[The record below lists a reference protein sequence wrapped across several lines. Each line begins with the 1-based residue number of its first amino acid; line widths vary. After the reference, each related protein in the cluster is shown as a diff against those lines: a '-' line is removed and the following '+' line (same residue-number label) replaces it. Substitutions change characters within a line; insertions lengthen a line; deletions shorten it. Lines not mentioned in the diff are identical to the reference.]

1 MRSDALIKAI
11 SSVKWREFA
20 MTYDYCPVCNT
31 KRIIV
36 RLRHN
41 EIAVRCLTCR
51 ATAVTMSLV
60 SVLRQLVPDL
70 SLKEVYELSSRGPLV
85 NFLNKNCEKLTCSEY
100 FEGVQPGE
108 YRNGIQCQ
116 DVQKLTFPDNSFDG
130 ADTLGVFFE
139 KPPTERRTASA
150 GYYNS
155 AAMQAAARAD
165 GLYAE
170 CINGDAFSDEVKA
183 EVVETLKNGIGAV
196 DLVVY
201 SLASPR
207 RTDPRTG
214 ETYLSSLKP
223 IGEAFTMKGVNTD
236 SLEVDE
242 LTVEPATEEEINNTI
257 KVMGGEDWEWWI
269 DTLKENGL
277 LAEGCKTTAYT
288 YIGKELTWPLYGHA
302 SIGMAKKD
310 LDRAST
316 AINKTLEPLGGE
328 SRVSVLKALVTQASS
343 AIPIMPLYIS
353 ILYKVMKAEGTHQG
367 CIEQI
372 RGLFAEQIYTAGQ
385 AIIDEDGRW
394 RMDSEELKESV
405 QAQVAAL
412 WDSVN
417 TGNINELTDFKGYHQ
432 EFLRLFGFGMDGV
445 DYGADVDAVV
455 EL

>member
-1 MRSDALIKAI
+1 MIIKPKVRGFICTNAHPQGCAASI
-11 SSVKWREFA
+11 QQQIDYVKAKGSIVGGPKKVLVIGSSTGYGMA
-20 MTYDYCPVCNT
+20 S
-31 KRIIV
+31 RI
-36 RLRHN
+36 
-41 EIAVRCLTCR
+41 
-51 ATAVTMSLV
+51 TAAF
-60 SVLRQLVPDL
+60 
-70 SLKEVYELSSRGPLV
+70 G
-85 NFLNKNCEKLTCSEY
+85 C
-100 FEGVQPGE
+100 
-108 YRNGIQCQ
+108 
-116 DVQKLTFPDNSFDG
+116 G

-139 KPPTERRTASA
+139 KPPTDKRTASA

-155 AAMQAAARAD
+155 AAMQAAARAE

-170 CINGDAFSDEVKA
+170 SINGDAFSDEIKA
-183 EVVETLKNGIGAV
+183 QVIAQLKKDMGPV
-196 DLVVY
+196 DLVIY

-214 ETYLSSLKP
+214 TTYISSLKP
-223 IGEAFTMKGVNTD
+223 IGQAFTMKGVNTD
-236 SLEVDE
+236 TLAVDE
-242 LTVEPATEEEINNTI
+242 VTVEPATEEEINNTI

-269 DTLKENGL
+269 DALSDAGL

-316 AINKTLEPLGGE
+316 AISAKLKGIGGE

-353 ILYKVMKAEGTHQG
+353 ILYKVMKAEGSHEG

-372 RGLFAEQIYTAGQ
+372 QGLFERQIYTAGQ
-385 AIIDEDGRW
+385 ADIDEAGRW
-394 RMDSEELKESV
+394 RMDGEELKDSV

-417 TGNINELTDFKGYHQ
+417 TDNIGELTDFKGYHE
-432 EFLRLFGFGMDGV
+432 EFLRLFGFGLDGV
-445 DYGADVDAVV
+445 DYEADISPLVD
-455 EL
+455 L

>member
-1 MRSDALIKAI
+1 MIIKPKVRGFICTNAHPQGCAASI
-11 SSVKWREFA
+11 NQQIDYVKAKGPIAGGPKKVLVIGSSTGYGMA
-20 MTYDYCPVCNT
+20 S
-31 KRIIV
+31 RI
-36 RLRHN
+36 
-41 EIAVRCLTCR
+41 
-51 ATAVTMSLV
+51 TAAF
-60 SVLRQLVPDL
+60 
-70 SLKEVYELSSRGPLV
+70 G
-85 NFLNKNCEKLTCSEY
+85 C
-100 FEGVQPGE
+100 
-108 YRNGIQCQ
+108 
-116 DVQKLTFPDNSFDG
+116 G

-139 KPPTERRTASA
+139 KPPTERRTGSA

-155 AAMQAAARAD
+155 AAMQAAARAE

-170 CINGDAFSDEVKA
+170 SINGDAFSDEIKA
-183 EVVETLKNGIGAV
+183 EAIATLKRDMGPV

-207 RTDPRTG
+207 RTDPKTG
-214 ETYLSSLKP
+214 ETYISSLKP

-236 SLEVDE
+236 TLAVDE

-269 DTLKENGL
+269 DALSDAGL

-316 AINKTLEPLGGE
+316 AINSKLTAIGGE

-353 ILYKVMKAEGTHQG
+353 ILYKVMKAEGTHEG

-372 RGLFAEQIYTAGQ
+372 QGLFERQIYTDGQ
-385 AIIDEDGRW
+385 ADIDEDGRW
-394 RMDSEELKESV
+394 RMDGEELKDSV
-405 QAQVAAL
+405 QAQVAGL
-412 WDSVN
+412 WNSVN
-417 TGNINELTDFKGYHQ
+417 TDNIGELTDFKGYHQ
-432 EFLRLFGFGMDGV
+432 EFLRLFGFGLDGV
-445 DYGADVDAVV
+445 DYEADTSPLV